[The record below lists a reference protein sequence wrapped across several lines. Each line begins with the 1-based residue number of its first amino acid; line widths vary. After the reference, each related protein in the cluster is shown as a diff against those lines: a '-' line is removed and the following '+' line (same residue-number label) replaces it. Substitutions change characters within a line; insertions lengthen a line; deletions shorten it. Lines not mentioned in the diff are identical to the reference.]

1 MTKKKKEEVVVKE
14 TPQVEVAAPAPTPVR
29 IKPAKVEKPRW
40 EVKNRT
46 YILTGNKEP
55 LTFTIPSKHTKRHP
69 LLWFDVERSEQREL
83 RYATNMNSP
92 FVDEQKGEVTLGHIT
107 FRDGTLHVPK
117 ENVALQKL
125 LSLYHPMKEKRYKEH
140 IPAQIAENQL
150 EMIEWEIEALNAA
163 RNMDIDIAEAIVR
176 VEYGSKVNKMSSKE
190 LRRDLLLLAKKNPRL
205 FLSLAADENVQLRN
219 FAVNAVE
226 NNLIYIS
233 QDQRSVHW
241 ASNDRKLMT
250 VPFEENPYSAIASW
264 FKTDEGVEVFKS
276 IEKRLR

>member
-1 MTKKKKEEVVVKE
+1 MAKKKKEEVVVKE
-14 TPQVEVAAPAPTPVR
+14 TPQVEVAVAAPAPAPAT
-29 IKPAKVEKPRW
+29 IKPVKKDW
-40 EVKNRT
+40 EIKNRT

-55 LTFTIPSKHTKRHP
+55 LTFTIPSKHTRRHP
-69 LLWFDVERSEQREL
+69 LLWFDTKTNTQREL

-125 LSLYHPMKEKRYKEH
+125 LSVYHPMKDKRYKEH
-140 IPAQIAENQL
+140 IPTKIAENQL

-226 NNLIYIS
+226 SNLIYIS